1 VTAKLATDHEDRPNS
16 IAAIC
21 SRLETFEAV
30 AMKII
35 SGGQTGV
42 DRAAL
47 DTAIA
52 KGISYG
58 GWCPRGGWAEDLPRA
73 PGLLA
78 LYPHLQETLLQDPA
92 QRTEWNVRDADR
104 LMILT
109 GGTGITVSR
118 GTETARGFAIELGK
132 PCIVLNLDTN
142 AALASARAFLGEGGS
157 NVSICIAGPRE
168 SEAPG
173 IYVKACEFLH
183 RCFNRPDLVTP
194 K

>member
-1 VTAKLATDHEDRPNS
+1 
-16 IAAIC
+16 
-21 SRLETFEAV
+21 
-30 AMKII
+30 MKIL

-47 DTAIA
+47 DTAIE

-58 GWCPRGGWAEDLPRA
+58 GWCPRGGWAEDLPES

-78 LYPHLQETLLQDPA
+78 LYPHLHETPLRDPA

-109 GGTGITVSR
+109 GGAGITVSR
-118 GTETARGFAIELGK
+118 GTEAARGFAIELGK
-132 PCIVLNLDTN
+132 PSLVLDLDTN
-142 AALASARAFLGEGGS
+142 VAFPSARAFLGEGGS
-157 NVSICIAGPRE
+157 DVSICIAGPRE

-173 IYVKACEFLH
+173 IYVKARQFL
-183 RCFNRPDLVTP
+183 RRLL
-194 K
+194 